1 MLVAAAGIVI
11 AVIGYQ
17 RISTSAVTG
26 SLVGYRLVDDETAS
40 VTISV
45 TRSDPSRPV
54 ACIVRVRATNGSETG
69 RRELLVPPSEATT
82 VQVTTT
88 VKSSQPPVMADV
100 YGCGTEV
107 PSYLRLP
114 DRGGSMDRCTVLP
127 GPCIAAL
134 TAVRRTERRQ
144 PGVRPQIFPTV
155 LLAGIR
161 NLPDYAGTTTRGAR
175 RDDGYSSHLVDP
187 RVT

>member
-1 MLVAAAGIVI
+1 MTHTPIPRPDARYGRPRLSRRARRRVAIALGVLVAAAGIVI

-54 ACIVRVRATNGSETG
+54 ACIVRARATNGSETG

-114 DRGGSMDRCTVLP
+114 
-127 GPCIAAL
+127 
-134 TAVRRTERRQ
+134 
-144 PGVRPQIFPTV
+144 
-155 LLAGIR
+155 
-161 NLPDYAGTTTRGAR
+161 
-175 RDDGYSSHLVDP
+175 
-187 RVT
+187 

>member
-1 MLVAAAGIVI
+1 MTHTPIPPPDARYGRPRLSRRARRRVAIALGVLVAAAGIVI

-114 DRGGSMDRCTVLP
+114 
-127 GPCIAAL
+127 
-134 TAVRRTERRQ
+134 
-144 PGVRPQIFPTV
+144 
-155 LLAGIR
+155 
-161 NLPDYAGTTTRGAR
+161 
-175 RDDGYSSHLVDP
+175 
-187 RVT
+187 

>member
-1 MLVAAAGIVI
+1 MTHTPIPRPDARYGRPRLSRRARRRVAIALGVLVAAAGIVI

-107 PSYLRLP
+107 PSHLRLP
-114 DRGGSMDRCTVLP
+114 
-127 GPCIAAL
+127 
-134 TAVRRTERRQ
+134 
-144 PGVRPQIFPTV
+144 
-155 LLAGIR
+155 
-161 NLPDYAGTTTRGAR
+161 
-175 RDDGYSSHLVDP
+175 
-187 RVT
+187 

>member
-1 MLVAAAGIVI
+1 MTHTPIPRPDARYGRPRLSRRARRVAIALGVLVAAAGIVI

-114 DRGGSMDRCTVLP
+114 
-127 GPCIAAL
+127 
-134 TAVRRTERRQ
+134 
-144 PGVRPQIFPTV
+144 
-155 LLAGIR
+155 
-161 NLPDYAGTTTRGAR
+161 
-175 RDDGYSSHLVDP
+175 
-187 RVT
+187 

>member
-1 MLVAAAGIVI
+1 MTHTPIPRPDARYGRPRLSRRARRRVAIALGVLVAAAGIVI

-45 TRSDPSRPV
+45 TRSDSSRPV

-114 DRGGSMDRCTVLP
+114 
-127 GPCIAAL
+127 
-134 TAVRRTERRQ
+134 
-144 PGVRPQIFPTV
+144 
-155 LLAGIR
+155 
-161 NLPDYAGTTTRGAR
+161 
-175 RDDGYSSHLVDP
+175 
-187 RVT
+187 

>member
-1 MLVAAAGIVI
+1 MTHTPIPRPDARYGRPRLSRRARRRVAIALGVLVAAAGIVI

-88 VKSSQPPVMADV
+88 VKSSQPPVIADV

-114 DRGGSMDRCTVLP
+114 
-127 GPCIAAL
+127 
-134 TAVRRTERRQ
+134 
-144 PGVRPQIFPTV
+144 
-155 LLAGIR
+155 
-161 NLPDYAGTTTRGAR
+161 
-175 RDDGYSSHLVDP
+175 
-187 RVT
+187 